1 MIKKST
7 TRANILMLITAMI
20 WGSTFLG
27 QNIAMDDMGPFVFS
41 GIRFLLGSIVLLL
54 ILLFYLKQRKL
65 TLSQIFPQKTIIGGI
80 LLGIIL
86 TLGINLQQIGIKY
99 TTITNSGFI
108 TGLYVILVPIIGL
121 FVKQKTSQG
130 TWIGAILATLG
141 MGLLTITNHFTIKF
155 GDLITLIGAFA
166 WAFHVLLASFL
177 MSRYD
182 PIAVAFVQCLVC
194 AIISTLIAIPT
205 EGLMIHFT
213 TPAVLAILFTGIFS
227 VAISFTLQLIAQQDA
242 VASHAAI
249 ILSLEAVF
257 AAICGALFL
266 HESLTVRGYIGCGL
280 MFTGMIIAQ
289 LWRTPNELGTVTVE
303 KN

>member
-27 QNIAMDDMGPFVFS
+27 QNIAMHDMGPFIFS

-54 ILLFYLKQRKL
+54 ILGLYLKRRRL
-65 TLSQIFPQKTIIGGI
+65 TLSQIFTQKTIIGGI

-99 TTITNSGFI
+99 TSITNSGFI

-121 FVKQKTSQG
+121 LIKQKTNLG
-130 TWIGAILATLG
+130 TWIGAILATIG
-141 MGLLTITNHFTIKF
+141 MALLTLSDHFTINF
-155 GDLITLIGAFA
+155 GDLITLISAFA
-166 WAFHVLLASFL
+166 WAFHVLLVGFL

-182 PIAVAFVQCLVC
+182 PIAIAFVQCLVC
-194 AIISTLIAIPT
+194 GVISTLIAIPT
-205 EGLMIHFT
+205 ESLDIHFT
-213 TPAVLAILFTGIFS
+213 GPTIVAILFTGIVS

-242 VASHAAI
+242 KPSHAAI

-257 AAICGALFL
+257 AAICGAIFL
-266 HESLTVRGYIGCGL
+266 HESLTIKGYIGCSL
-280 MFTGMIIAQ
+280 MFAGMIIAQ
-289 LWRTPNELGTVTVE
+289 IWKSPKDTAH
-303 KN
+303 

>member
-1 MIKKST
+1 MLKKPA

-27 QNIAMDDMGPFVFS
+27 QNIAMNDMGPFIFS

-54 ILLFYLKQRKL
+54 ILLLYIKQRKL

-86 TLGINLQQIGIKY
+86 TLGINLQQIGIQY

-121 FVKQKTSQG
+121 FVKQKTNKG
-130 TWIGAILATLG
+130 TWLGAILATIG
-141 MGLLTITNHFTIKF
+141 MGLLTITNHLTINL
-155 GDLITLIGAFA
+155 GDLITLISAFA
-166 WAFHVLLASFL
+166 WAFHVLLAGFL
-177 MSRYD
+177 VTRYD
-182 PIAVAFVQCLVC
+182 PIAVAFIQCLVC
-194 AIISTLIAIPT
+194 ASISILIAIPT
-205 EGLMIHFT
+205 EGLNIHFT
-213 TPAVLAILFTGIFS
+213 TPTVLAILFTGIIS

-242 VASHAAI
+242 VPSHAAI

-266 HESLTVRGYIGCGL
+266 HESLTARGYVGCGL
-280 MFTGMIIAQ
+280 MFAGMIIAQ
-289 LWRTPNELGTVTVE
+289 IWQDKKTE
-303 KN
+303 